1 MKCRLNQTEMS
12 SLLDMIYESRLCLEI
27 VVNNWYPHDLIIF
40 VGKKILLN
48 EIFVEFCEKK

>member
-12 SLLDMIYESRLCLEI
+12 SLLDIIYESLLCLEI